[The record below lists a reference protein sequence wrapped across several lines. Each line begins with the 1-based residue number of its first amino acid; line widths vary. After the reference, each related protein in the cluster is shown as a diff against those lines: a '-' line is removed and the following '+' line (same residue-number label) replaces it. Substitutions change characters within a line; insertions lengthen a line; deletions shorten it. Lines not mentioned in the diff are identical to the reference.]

1 MKVKELIKKLNT
13 LPGNYEID
21 ICEAI
26 YNYETG
32 YSTDY
37 SADIDKIIVDEEEK
51 MVTLYGEE

>member
-13 LPGNYEID
+13 LPGDYDIE

-26 YNYETG
+26 YNCRTG

-37 SADIDKIIVDEEEK
+37 SADIDTIIVEEEDK
-51 MVTLYGEE
+51 LVTLYGEE